1 LDRAV
6 NLVNGKIERFVL
18 HECGQKRRRVRQKNQ
33 YLGRT
38 AFAELDRPRSLIA
51 AYASRV

>member
-33 YLGRT
+33 YAQLT
-38 AFAELDRPRSLIA
+38 SI
-51 AYASRV
+51 V